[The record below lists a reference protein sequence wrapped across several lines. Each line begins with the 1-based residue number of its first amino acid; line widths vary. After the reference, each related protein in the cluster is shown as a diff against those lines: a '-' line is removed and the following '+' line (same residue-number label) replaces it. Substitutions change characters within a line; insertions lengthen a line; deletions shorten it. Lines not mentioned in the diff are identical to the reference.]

1 MQWLRRGPQESPEDF
16 WKETARKRGGEIG
29 FFTFATL
36 LGRSAD
42 APLSFPGLLYT
53 VGEIVWFEDFERD
66 NWLSRILG
74 GKGKYQKTE
83 ISFPSA
89 DISFTRLV
97 SRANAARCIGGVI
110 APDKIPEA
118 SFFARIFS
126 TPVVELGMSD
136 GSAVFFEIMMRKEF
150 FAHLAPK

>member
-36 LGRSAD
+36 LGRSRD
-42 APLSFPGLLYT
+42 AVLNFPGLLYT
-53 VGEIVWFEDFERD
+53 VGDMIWFEDFERD

-83 ISFPSA
+83 ISFPSSE
-89 DISFTRLV
+89 IQFTRLV
-97 SRANAARCIGGVI
+97 ARSSAARCIGGV
-110 APDKIPEA
+110 AEPGNLPTA
-118 SFFARIFS
+118 TFFTRIFS
-126 TPVVELGMSD
+126 TPVVALGMRD

-150 FAHLAPK
+150 LAHLAKK